1 MKPDPTKPKKAGY
14 VPAFFD
20 PLFLFFRIRVDLIP
34 EFVLES
40 EEVVRGYVEISGYC
54 AKQFESCFYNANSLL
69 SILYYL
75 RIISCAAKLSPMVMT
90 FIPLLVLDVVVI
102 MILLMI
108 QMAVAV
114 MIKI

>member
-40 EEVVRGYVEISGYC
+40 EEVVRGYVEIFGYC
-54 AKQFESCFYNANSLL
+54 AKQFERGETYSLFQVCNCL
-69 SILYYL
+69 FRDVQTPREFCLIQ
-75 RIISCAAKLSPMVMT
+75 V
-90 FIPLLVLDVVVI
+90 LVL
-102 MILLMI
+102 
-108 QMAVAV
+108 
-114 MIKI
+114 